1 MWQLFKDFITIDALH
16 IFCFWFIIALAVVGL
31 IDIIYQII
39 KTIDKINFAD
49 NYIKHIT
56 KIQDYALSRLENP
69 TSQYGTSGAV
79 NSEDSNEIAESTHF
93 IEVNSDEASKCIGVE
108 HYAFDPIYSLRGM
121 LYNIR
126 WNDRDVVIYCHQIIV
141 DYEQGRNRL
150 QKEKKQ
156 NLVIIFLPFTKLYR
170 GLCVLFRLLTFPIK
184 NLFANFDKTGK
195 WEMSTAAI
203 VEIITLVNAIIEF
216 IKHAS

>member
-1 MWQLFKDFITIDALH
+1 MWQLFKEFITFDALH

-49 NYIKHIT
+49 NYIKHIA
-56 KIQDYALSRLENP
+56 KIQDYALNRLKNP
-69 TSQYGTSGAV
+69 ISQYGTSRV
-79 NSEDSNEIAESTHF
+79 CDSEDSNDIAESRHF

-108 HYAFDPIYSLRGM
+108 HFPIDPIYALSGM
-121 LYNIR
+121 LYHMR
-126 WNDRDVVIYCHQIIV
+126 WNDREIATYCHQIIV
-141 DYEQGRNRL
+141 DYEQGRNIL
-150 QKEKKQ
+150 QKEKTQ

-184 NLFANFDKTGK
+184 SLFADFDKTGK